1 MRHETS
7 LSKSQL
13 EYFLEGISRA
23 LSTGARRGTYKV
35 MHTAYALAPVKP
47 CASGYSPGVRSPSKS
62 QKATS
67 ATRKRRIS
75 WVAHGFHSARCVLP
89 CGQQNAYFTTTCAR
103 LHLTV
108 SCSSWLGLSCVSK
121 RRGDAMQSLSAAAAS
136 WKPSAAK
143 ARRRRAEHARVL
155 PALLV
160 RHRRGSAHRRSTPRG
175 RVGCGRRSSSA
186 AHQAQ
191 RQGQRQSQG
200 QRQRQ

>member
-7 LSKSQL
+7 LLKSQL

-47 CASGYSPGVRSPSKS
+47 CASGYSPGVRSPSTS
-62 QKATS
+62 QKASS
-67 ATRKRRIS
+67 ATKKRGIS

-136 WKPSAAK
+136 RKPSRRIDDPAPSRAAC
-143 ARRRRAEHARVL
+143 ASAAVRALRHSATRRQ
-155 PALLV
+155 V
-160 RHRRGSAHRRSTPRG
+160 RSGGRRGRRETR
-175 RVGCGRRSSSA
+175 A
-186 AHQAQ
+186 AGERHVS
-191 RQGQRQSQG
+191 GT
-200 QRQRQ
+200 